1 MTTENV
7 STLSVNLEDRKELRK
22 QVISIAWPAVTELV
36 LASLFG
42 AIDMIMVGSLGAA
55 AIASI
60 GLTNQPI
67 LLIMAVFQALNIGG
81 TAIVSRSIGSKKTKD
96 AQNATK
102 QLIIITTVFSFLI
115 VIPSLGYVK
124 EIYMFMG
131 AEEEVAL
138 IGLNYF
144 RFALWGV
151 IFQNLNLAIAA
162 ALRGT
167 GDTKTPMK
175 INVVSN
181 IANVIMNYIFIFG
194 RLGVQEMG
202 VTGAGVATFAS
213 RAMAFVALMAFMFFS
228 KSVIKLSLKHLFK
241 LDFGLIKRVLR
252 IGFPSALEQLVL
264 RTGNLFFVK
273 VVAGLGTIIYA
284 SHQISINI
292 LSFSF
297 TAGMA
302 FGMASSV
309 LIGQSLG
316 AGKNKLAEEYGKEV
330 RFLGTIVSAAMGIVI
345 FIFAEQIIGLYS
357 DDPQIIKNASFI
369 LKMIAFIQP
378 FQAAQ
383 LILAGSLRG
392 AGDTKWPLYSTIAGI
407 WGIRISFAF
416 FFIKIMNL
424 GLIGAWL
431 AICIDQIIRYIILYL
446 RFKTNRWQYAKV

>member
-7 STLSVNLEDRKELRK
+7 STLSVNLTDRKKLRK

-55 AIASI
+55 AITSI

-67 LLIMAVFQALNIGG
+67 FLIMAVFQALNIGG
-81 TAIVSRSIGSKKTKD
+81 TAIVSRSIGSKNLAE
-96 AQNATK
+96 AQNTTK
-102 QLIIITTVFSFLI
+102 QLLIITTVLSFLI
-115 VIPSLGYVK
+115 VIPSLGYLK
-124 EIYMFMG
+124 EIYLFMG

-144 RFALWGV
+144 RFAMWGV

-162 ALRGT
+162 VLRGT

-175 INVVSN
+175 INVASN
-181 IANVIMNYIFIFG
+181 VANVIMNYIFIFG
-194 RLGVQEMG
+194 KLGMPQMG

-213 RAMAFVALMAFMFFS
+213 RAMAFAALIGFMFLS
-228 KSVIKLSLKHLFK
+228 KSVIKLSSKNLFK
-241 LDFGLIKRVLR
+241 LDLGLIKRVLR

-273 VVAGLGTIIYA
+273 VVAGLGTVIYA

-292 LSFSF
+292 LSLSF

-302 FGMASSV
+302 FGMSASV

-316 AGKNKLAEEYGKEV
+316 AAKNKLAEEYGKEV
-330 RFLGTIVSAAMGIVI
+330 RYLGTIVSTAMGIVI
-345 FIFAEQIIGLYS
+345 FILAEQIVGLYS
-357 DDPQIIKNASFI
+357 NDPQVIKNAAMV

-378 FQAAQ
+378 FQSAQ

-392 AGDTKWPLYSTIAGI
+392 AGDTKWPLYSTMAGI
-407 WGIRISFAF
+407 WGIRISFAY
-416 FFIKIMNL
+416 FFINTMNL